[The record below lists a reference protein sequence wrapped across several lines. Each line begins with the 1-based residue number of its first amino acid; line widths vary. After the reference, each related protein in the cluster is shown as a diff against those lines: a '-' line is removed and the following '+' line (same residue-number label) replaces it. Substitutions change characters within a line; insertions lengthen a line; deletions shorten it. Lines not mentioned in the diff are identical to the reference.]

1 MITSRQEPLVHFDPV
16 GASQDQS
23 QVNSPITPDDYIDRE
38 IDREEED
45 QSAPRTR
52 EGLPKAFRMRHGRH
66 YVEQL
71 MGDAPLRTVREIAV
85 VDIEAPPE
93 EATDLQ
99 ELERSIREL
108 GVLEPLL
115 VSQQGKRYRVIAGM
129 NRLRAARTAG
139 LGSVPCLVHEVDD
152 EMLKNMREAA
162 SRRPASPGSP
172 EPGPLESVPATDP
185 PREGTLPPAFA
196 EVTTGLNFVSALMP
210 AIDSAGDNRFRWSV
224 LTDLAGVELLRA
236 RMVAAAAEVLAGQ
249 PVTDRSDVRSGDLL
263 DAVISAVAPEA
274 RLRGVALSGT
284 AADRDYRVA
293 LDLRLTTPAVIGLV
307 QSLLGMSASGGVV
320 SVAMKGTAVR
330 PALIVDVCVSDADLN
345 AQAVQRFFDGE
356 WREHP
361 AGPSAALVLAGS
373 ARVARLHGGRSD
385 VRALD
390 PHGFLVTFVIPRP
403 LLGAVGR

>member
-1 MITSRQEPLVHFDPV
+1 MMASRQEPLVHFDPV

-23 QVNSPITPDDYIDRE
+23 QVNNPSTSDDDIERE
-38 IDREEED
+38 IDREAD
-45 QSAPRTR
+45 RSVPRTR
-52 EGLPKAFRMRHGRH
+52 EGLPKAFRMRHGKH

-71 MGDAPLRTVREIAV
+71 MGDAPLRTIREIAV
-85 VDIEAPPE
+85 AEIEQPPDDAP
-93 EATDLQ
+93 DLQ

-115 VSQQGKRYRVIAGM
+115 VSQQGRRYRVIAGM

-139 LGSVPCLVHEVDD
+139 LRSVPCIVHDVDD

-162 SRRPASPGSP
+162 SRRPASQTPP
-172 EPGPLESVPATDP
+172 EPAPAEPLTAVGERRDS
-185 PREGTLPPAFA
+185 TLPPAFA

-210 AIDSAGDNRFRWSV
+210 AIDAAGDNRFRWSV

-249 PVTDRSDVRSGDLL
+249 PATDRADVRSGDLL
-263 DAVISAVAPEA
+263 DAVIAAVAPEA
-274 RLRGVALSGT
+274 RLRGIGLNGT
-284 AADRDYRVA
+284 AADLDYRVA

-307 QSLLGMSASGGVV
+307 QSVLGMSATGGTVT
-320 SVAMKGTAVR
+320 VAMKGTAVR
-330 PALIVDVCVSDADLN
+330 PALIVDVSVSDADMK
-345 AQAVQRFFDGE
+345 AQTVQRFFDGE

-361 AGPSAALVLAGS
+361 AGASAALVLAGS
-373 ARVARLHGGRSD
+373 ARVARLHGGRAD

-390 PHGFLVTFVIPRP
+390 PRGFLVTFVIPRP
-403 LLGAVGR
+403 LVGR

>member
-1 MITSRQEPLVHFDPV
+1 MNASRQETLVHFDPV
-16 GASQDQS
+16 GASQDPS
-23 QVNSPITPDDYIDRE
+23 QINNPITPDDDIERDF
-38 IDREEED
+38 DREED
-45 QSAPRTR
+45 RSAPRTR

-85 VDIEAPPE
+85 ADIELPPDDP
-93 EATDLQ
+93 TDLQ

-115 VSQQGKRYRVIAGM
+115 VSQQGRRYRVIAGM

-139 LGSVPCLVHEVDD
+139 LRSVPCLVHEVDD

-162 SRRPASPGSP
+162 SRRPVSPASPDPASDELPAP
-172 EPGPLESVPATDP
+172 EDQR
-185 PREGTLPPAFA
+185 REGTLPPAFA

-210 AIDSAGDNRFRWSV
+210 AIDAAGDNRFRWSV

-263 DAVISAVAPEA
+263 DAVIAAVAPEA
-274 RLRGVALSGT
+274 RLRGVGLSGA

-307 QSLLGMSASGGVV
+307 QSLLGMSAPGGTV

-330 PALIVDVCVSDADLN
+330 PALIVDVSVSDGDLN

-361 AGPSAALVLAGS
+361 AGASAALVLAGS
-373 ARVARLHGGRSD
+373 ARVARLHGGRAD

-390 PHGFLVTFVIPRP
+390 PRGFLVTFVVPRP
-403 LLGAVGR
+403 LAGR